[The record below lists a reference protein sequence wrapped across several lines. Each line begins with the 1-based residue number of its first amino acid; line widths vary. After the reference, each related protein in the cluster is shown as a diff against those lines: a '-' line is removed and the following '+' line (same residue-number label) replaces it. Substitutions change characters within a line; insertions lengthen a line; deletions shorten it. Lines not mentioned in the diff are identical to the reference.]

1 MPAPTEGP
9 SIVSKF
15 VTLDYTSK
23 ICRQAYLPGKHY
35 AVPNWPN
42 VTDVNARGD
51 YGLEAHRLAYIDG
64 SADPWRTMVGGA
76 IVLCICGGGDR
87 IPERRLMPSFER
99 RTEGSCG

>member
-1 MPAPTEGP
+1 MPAPLEGP

-15 VTLDYTSK
+15 VTLDYTTK

-51 YGLEAHRLAYIDG
+51 YALEAHRLAYIDG
-64 SADPWRTMVGGA
+64 SADPWRTMVSASG
-76 IVLCICGGGDR
+76 
-87 IPERRLMPSFER
+87 RRARCRVDKTCAVMTR
-99 RTEGSCG
+99 GR